1 LALDPR
7 NPIIEAQLAALLCR
21 FDSHFPDP
29 IRRQEIRQLTAKAI
43 GGAPDHPMPWV
54 ALAKLMLLEGNPR
67 EAEQAA
73 LKAVEQGPDFDR
85 GYTTLGE
92 ALISQGRLDAGL
104 DEIRHSVDLDQGYLR
119 ARLVYAFN
127 LQEAGRSE
135 MAAAVICKALE
146 YDPDHPTA
154 NQLLGEIYLAGRRN
168 LAALSLFRKVF
179 EATRDS
185 RAANG
190 LGLAYLNLELMPE
203 AIQTFHEAYRLQ
215 SDPIT
220 ARNLAD
226 CYEQVGQEDEAQ
238 RWYALALEG
247 FDRLLIQGGSRTY
260 LLYLRSFCAAKLGR
274 IDEAFENIQDAMRLK
289 RRLPIRVYSREL
301 LARLADSDFEDCGS
315 ADPPA
320 KLVKLGRIDEALGRL
335 KPDQSH
341 FLFRMAQIHA
351 IASHRDEVYTYTMQA
366 IAEGCPREEFRDDFV
381 FRSFQNDRM
390 FQKIVR

>member
-1 LALDPR
+1 MTA
-7 NPIIEAQLAALLCR
+7 EA
-21 FDSHFPDP
+21 
-29 IRRQEIRQLTAKAI
+29 IR
-43 GGAPDHPMPWV
+43 GASYHPMPWV
-54 ALAKLMLLEGNPR
+54 AQAHLLLLEGKPK

-85 GYTTLGE
+85 GYTVLGE

-135 MAAAVICKALE
+135 KAAAVICQALE

-154 NQLLGEIYLAGRRN
+154 NQILGEIHLAGRRN

-190 LGLAYLNLELMPE
+190 LGLAYLNLQLMPE

-215 SDPIT
+215 SEPIT
-220 ARNLAD
+220 ARNLAE

-238 RWYALALEG
+238 GWYALALEG
-247 FDRLLIQGGSRTY
+247 FDRLLRQDQHPLLSPLFSIQGSSRTC

-274 IDEAFENIQDAMRLK
+274 IDEALENIQDAMRLK

-301 LARLADSDFEDCGS
+301 LARLADSDFEDHGS
-315 ADPPA
+315 ADSPA
-320 KLVKLGRIDEALGRL
+320 KPGRIDEALGRL

-351 IASHRDEVYTYTMQA
+351 ISCHQDEVYTYTIQA
-366 IAEGCPREEFRDDFV
+366 IAEGCPREEFREDFV
-381 FRSFQNDRM
+381 FRSFQDDRM